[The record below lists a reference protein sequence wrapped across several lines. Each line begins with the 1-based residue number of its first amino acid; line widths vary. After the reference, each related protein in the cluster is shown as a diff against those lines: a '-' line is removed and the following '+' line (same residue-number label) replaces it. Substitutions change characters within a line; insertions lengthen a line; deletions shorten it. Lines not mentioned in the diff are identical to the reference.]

1 MSGTRVSGVGSI
13 PTRSR
18 QTCRGAL
25 GPVGLGALLL
35 CGVIGF
41 VAGSARAQDA
51 PPAPADT
58 LRAPADSLDLIDPDE
73 IEAEAEPDT
82 VAAAGRTATS
92 DTVAAA
98 GRTATSDTLAAAGRT
113 ATSETLAPEVSA
125 ATPAPRVV
133 QREAVP
139 WTRRPTAIMFRS
151 ALFPG
156 WGQWSNGRHLKAAI
170 VFGAEGY
177 LIYRATRAG
186 LRERDARD
194 AARRE
199 PALEQ
204 FWLAEAE
211 RHNAERRDY
220 TWWTVFALIL
230 SMGDAYVDAV
240 LGDFEAEFEP
250 EPDDTE
256 LRVGYRYQWD

>member
-1 MSGTRVSGVGSI
+1 M
-13 PTRSR
+13 
-18 QTCRGAL
+18 
-25 GPVGLGALLL
+25 
-35 CGVIGF
+35 IGF

-73 IEAEAEPDT
+73 IEADAEP
-82 VAAAGRTATS
+82 

-98 GRTATSDTLAAAGRT
+98 GRTATSDTLAAAGRRAT
-113 ATSETLAPEVSA
+113 PDTLAAAGRMATSDTL
-125 ATPAPRVV
+125 APRVV

-250 EPDDTE
+250 EPDDPE

>member
-18 QTCRGAL
+18 QTCRRAL

-41 VAGSARAQDA
+41 GAGSARAQDA
-51 PPAPADT
+51 PPASADT
-58 LRAPADSLDLIDPDE
+58 LGAPAE
-73 IEAEAEPDT
+73 
-82 VAAAGRTATS
+82 
-92 DTVAAA
+92 
-98 GRTATSDTLAAAGRT
+98 
-113 ATSETLAPEVSA
+113 
-125 ATPAPRVV
+125 TPAPRAV
-133 QREAVP
+133 QREATP

-151 ALFPG
+151 VLFPG
-156 WGQWSNGRHLKAAI
+156 WGQWTNGRHLKAAI

-199 PALEQ
+199 PALEG

-220 TWWTVFALIL
+220 TWWTVFALIM

-240 LGDFEAEFEP
+240 LGDFDAELEP
-250 EPDDTE
+250 EPGALE